1 MFMNK
6 KILALVP
13 ARGGS
18 KGIKLK
24 NIRRINKLSLIG
36 YTSKFIDKCNF
47 FDEKLLS
54 TDSNKIVN
62 EANRFKFKIF
72 KRSTNTSK
80 DYTSDFEVISEVLNH
95 SEIYKKKY
103 DYIIYLQPTSPIRKI
118 LQLKDAL
125 KTVIKKNYDSSWSVS
140 EIDKKFHPYKI
151 LEIKKKNLKLF
162 SAKGQN
168 IFARQM
174 LGNVFIRNGIF
185 YIFKVSSILNKK
197 NIYLKKNFPSI
208 TNYKFVNID
217 NFADLKDFRNI
228 IKSTK
233 DVLNFN

>member
-118 LQLKDAL
+118 
-125 KTVIKKNYDSSWSVS
+125 
-140 EIDKKFHPYKI
+140 
-151 LEIKKKNLKLF
+151 F
-162 SAKGQN
+162 SA
-168 IFARQM
+168 FRQ
-174 LGNVFIRNGIF
+174 
-185 YIFKVSSILNKK
+185 
-197 NIYLKKNFPSI
+197 
-208 TNYKFVNID
+208 
-217 NFADLKDFRNI
+217 FADLTVSSRS
-228 IKSTK
+228 STGLSK
-233 DVLNFN
+233 IGSIAGSFDSCSASAVAVWSKFTNELNWS